1 MKDRLTDEDGWDQ
14 ITELGRTQIE
24 RGQTT
29 QIEYKMSEHYQG
41 VYTRFRHKGCSQ
53 KMNSSLYWPA

>member
-29 QIEYKMSEHYQG
+29 QIEYKYLSTTKRCTHASG
-41 VYTRFRHKGCSQ
+41 IKDVARR
-53 KMNSSLYWPA
+53 